1 MNKKYSSNKSLKFQ
15 RRNVDNLSKDKSAA
29 NCMNRYT
36 WNLKI
41 ALTKTTQDTSQM
53 TSLYK
58 ETLKLKTSAAQFLA
72 VL

>member
-29 NCMNRYT
+29 NYMNRYT

-41 ALTKTTQDTSQM
+41 VLTKTTWDTSQM

-58 ETLKLKTSAAQFLA
+58 ETLFMIINSAA
-72 VL
+72 